1 MNSENSQNPQDLQK
15 IVQKPENILTAK
27 SKKHPMA
34 ERFRGYYP
42 VVIDVETGG
51 LEAEKN
57 PLLEIAAVFLTL
69 NSENQLV
76 PLETMH
82 YKILPDPRCEINEKS
97 LKINKINI
105 ETHILSAIPEEIA
118 LKNIFGAVRK
128 AIKKHQCVRGILVGH
143 NAHFDLAFMHAA
155 LARHGIKRDPFHPF
169 SVIDT
174 VSLSAFA
181 YGQTTL
187 KAACKEAGIEFDEAF
202 AHTAVYDAEKTA
214 ELLCRIHNKQKS

>member
-1 MNSENSQNPQDLQK
+1 MNANRPDTAETP
-15 IVQKPENILTAK
+15 IEPTIIKP
-27 SKKHPMA
+27 KKHPMA

-51 LEAEKN
+51 LDAEKN

-69 NSENQLV
+69 NSENQLI
-76 PLETMH
+76 PLETIH
-82 YKILPDPRCEINEKS
+82 YKTLPDPRCEINEKS
-97 LKINKINI
+97 LKINKIDINSHL
-105 ETHILSAIPEEIA
+105 TSAISEDIA

-128 AIKKHQCVRGILVGH
+128 AIKKHQCLRGILVGH

-155 LARHGIKRDPFHPF
+155 AMRHGIKRDPFHPF

-187 KAACKEAGIEFDEAF
+187 KEACKAAGISFDEHL

-214 ELLCRIHNKQKS
+214 ALLCAIHNMNQMN